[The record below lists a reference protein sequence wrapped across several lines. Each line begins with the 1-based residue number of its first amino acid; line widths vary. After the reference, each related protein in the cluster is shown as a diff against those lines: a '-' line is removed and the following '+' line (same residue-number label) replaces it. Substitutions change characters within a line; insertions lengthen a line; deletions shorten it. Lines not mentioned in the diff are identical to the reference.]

1 MGKSAGSPPPAPD
14 PTVTARAQ
22 ADANADTARLTARL
36 NRVNQVTPYGTVS
49 YSPGAQP
56 MDRGAWENQ
65 EVERAR
71 TAWNAA
77 HPAMPGANLANDPMY
92 NTGGGDNFDNSGVA
106 MPGSVAS
113 PIFDESEFRRTLA
126 GREVPAVPGQDEWT
140 QTTTLNPEQQRL
152 LDLTTRGQT
161 TYGETANNLLDA
173 VRGQLS
179 QPVNVDWAAERDR
192 ALSAQMERINP
203 TFTQAEEGLRQRLM
217 GQGLAPGSEGWDRE
231 FRTFNQGRNDALLAA
246 DLNAGNT
253 VGQAIQQ
260 QTALRAMPLNE
271 VSALLSGSQVQSPQ
285 AYQPAAA
292 TVAPTDVLGAYNQQY
307 QGQLAQWQAQQ
318 QQQNAG
324 MGGLF
329 GLAGTLGGA
338 AIRRFGLPF

>member
-1 MGKSAGSPPPAPD
+1 M
-14 PTVTARAQ
+14 
-22 ADANADTARLTARL
+22 
-36 NRVNQVTPYGTVS
+36 
-49 YSPGAQP
+49 
-56 MDRGAWENQ
+56 
-65 EVERAR
+65 
-71 TAWNAA
+71 
-77 HPAMPGANLANDPMY
+77 
-92 NTGGGDNFDNSGVA
+92 
-106 MPGSVAS
+106 
-113 PIFDESEFRRTLA
+113 
-126 GREVPAVPGQDEWT
+126 
-140 QTTTLNPEQQRL
+140 
-152 LDLTTRGQT
+152 
-161 TYGETANNLLDA
+161 
-173 VRGQLS
+173 RGQLS

-192 ALSAQMERINP
+192 ALAAQMGRINP
-203 TFTQAEEGLRQRLM
+203 QFAQAEEGLRQRLM

-271 VSALLSGSQVQSPQ
+271 VSALLSGSQVQGPQ
-285 AYQPAAA
+285 AYQPGAAN
-292 TVAPTDVLGAYNQQY
+292 VAPTDVLGAYNQQY

>member
-36 NRVNQVTPYGTVS
+36 NRVNQVTPYGTVT
-49 YSPGAQP
+49 YSLGARP

-71 TAWNAA
+71 TEWSAA
-77 HPAMPGANLANDPMY
+77 HPTMPGATPANDPMY
-92 NTGGGDNFDNSGVA
+92 NSGGGDNFDNSGVA
-106 MPGSVAS
+106 TPGSAAS
-113 PIFDESEFRRTLA
+113 PGFDEAEFRRTLA
-126 GREVPAVPGQDEWT
+126 GRDVPTVPGQDEWT
-140 QTTTLNPEQQRL
+140 QTTALNPEQQRL

-179 QPVNVDWAAERDR
+179 QPVNVDWSTERNR
-192 ALSAQMERINP
+192 ALAAQMERINP